1 VVGYIGSG
9 DHIVIHKKECV
20 NAEKLLASQ
29 GDNVITAEWTKFKKL
44 SYLTRLALS
53 GFDRLGIVNEVTNII
68 SKLHNI
74 NMRAV
79 KFDTHD
85 GIFEGD
91 LYLYIHNTEDL
102 QQLINQL
109 NKIKG
114 IDKVVRVENLND

>member
-1 VVGYIGSG
+1 MLFRS
-9 DHIVIHKKECV
+9 
-20 NAEKLLASQ
+20 
-29 GDNVITAEWTKFKKL
+29 
-44 SYLTRLALS
+44 SYLTRLGLS

-102 QQLINQL
+102 QQLIQQL
-109 NKIKG
+109 GKIKG
-114 IDKVVRVENLND
+114 IEKVARVENLNE